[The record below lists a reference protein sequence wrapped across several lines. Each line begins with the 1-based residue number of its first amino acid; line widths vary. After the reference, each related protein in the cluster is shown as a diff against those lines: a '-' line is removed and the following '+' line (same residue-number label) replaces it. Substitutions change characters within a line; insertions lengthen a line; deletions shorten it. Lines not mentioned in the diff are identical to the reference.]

1 MRCMNE
7 LVQLYET
14 WNQPDK
20 TATWKEK
27 LSALNKE
34 PEKNEGDREGGVC
47 RSCRTESAR

>member
-20 TATWKEK
+20 TATWREK
-27 LSALNKE
+27 SRHPAF
-34 PEKNEGDREGGVC
+34 
-47 RSCRTESAR
+47 